1 MAANLPDG
9 ISPRHLEQARPVHAL
24 SHWLPLLILGALMIA
39 ALAGLFGGWPN
50 ERKSALRNGASL
62 AVEAPQ
68 ILRAGEFFEIWI
80 DIRADRT
87 IEKPTLAISAPY
99 LRNLTVNT
107 VMPGAEE
114 EAYSG
119 GAFTLTYGRLEPGDL
134 LRVKLDGQVNPTLA
148 GGHDGWMEL
157 REGDMRLVRVPLEL
171 EILP

>member
-1 MAANLPDG
+1 
-9 ISPRHLEQARPVHAL
+9 
-24 SHWLPLLILGALMIA
+24 
-39 ALAGLFGGWPN
+39 
-50 ERKSALRNGASL
+50 
-62 AVEAPQ
+62 
-68 ILRAGEFFEIWI
+68 
-80 DIRADRT
+80 
-87 IEKPTLAISAPY
+87 
-99 LRNLTVNT
+99 
-107 VMPGAEE
+107 MPGAEE